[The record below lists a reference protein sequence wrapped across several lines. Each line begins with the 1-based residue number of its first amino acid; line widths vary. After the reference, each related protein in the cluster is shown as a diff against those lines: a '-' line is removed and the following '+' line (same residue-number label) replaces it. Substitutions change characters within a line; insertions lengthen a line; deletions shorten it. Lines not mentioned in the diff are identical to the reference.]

1 MENGDMALTVG
12 DMSKAEQVDAGD
24 DEVNACLVEDAGLPQ
39 GNFRAQ
45 LDDFNEGKLLRIS
58 ADALVADAPD
68 SADTTGFLV
77 RDEDFWLEAKGFRN
91 PFRLVVLPGSGD
103 IVIADV
109 GL

>member
-1 MENGDMALTVG
+1 M
-12 DMSKAEQVDAGD
+12 DAGD
-24 DEVNACLVEDAGLPQ
+24 DEANTCLVEDAGLPQ

-77 RDEDFWLEAKGFRN
+77 RDEDFWVRKA
-91 PFRLVVLPGSGD
+91 SG
-103 IVIADV
+103 IQHSCWP
-109 GL
+109 